1 MGKYALVTGGA
12 TGIGFGCAQSLL
24 QDGFTTTICGRR
36 ADKLEQAATDL
47 AASAA
52 DGAEVRTFVCDVSDE
67 DQVAAA
73 VAAAAGPDGELGA
86 AVANAGVGAGG
97 AIMTLT
103 ADDFRNLFETN
114 VYGAFHT
121 IKHAALAMRD
131 HGGGAIVAISSISAV
146 LSGRF
151 RSPYAASK
159 AALEAIVRVSADEL
173 GPFGIRVNALRPGG
187 VRSEVMA
194 AITDPNATGIM
205 KEMQEEYLR
214 NMPIR
219 RLGEPEDVG
228 AMVAFLC
235 SDKASWVTGQC
246 FGVDGGH
253 TLRRGPNQEVAFRA
267 RLGDEAVDRLIGPSW
282 S

>member
-24 QDGFTTTICGRR
+24 EDGMTTTICGRR
-36 ADKLEQAATDL
+36 ADKLEEAAATL
-47 AASAA
+47 RGFAAP
-52 DGAEVRTFVCDVSDE
+52 GAEVRTFVCDVADE
-67 DQVAAA
+67 QQVADLVGVA
-73 VAAAAGPDGELGA
+73 VGPDGGLDA
-86 AVANAGVGAGG
+86 AVANAGTGVSG
-97 AIMTLT
+97 AIMAMTS
-103 ADDFRNLFETN
+103 DDFKRQYETN

-131 HGGGAIVAISSISAV
+131 SGGGAIVAISSISAI

-151 RSPYAASK
+151 RSPYASSK

-187 VRSEVMA
+187 VRSEIMA
-194 AITDPNATGIM
+194 PITDPNATGVL

-235 SDKASWVTGQC
+235 SDKATWVTGQC

-253 TLRRGPNQEVAFRA
+253 SLRRGPNQEVAFRA
-267 RLGDEAVDRLIGPSW
+267 RLGDEAVDRLIGPKW
-282 S
+282 